1 MKAPMKYLIYRKKLS
16 APPRINFLVPDNSI
30 ARNLSN
36 SWINDVRKI
45 VFSGLHEQHVFSAT
59 GPDIITDKK

>member
-36 SWINDVRKI
+36 S
-45 VFSGLHEQHVFSAT
+45 
-59 GPDIITDKK
+59 